1 LQHLCAIKGLS
12 EAKVDKILE
21 AVDKIIVS
29 TPFFDLSRGILLNEE
44 AMKYVCV
51 TQESAID
58 DELIQMLPVA
68 RFLGI
73 RCPIYFCTGA
83 SYHLLSGN

>member
-29 TPFFDLSRGILLNEE
+29 IPLFDLSRAILLNDE
-44 AMKYVCV
+44 AMKNQCV

-58 DELIQMLPVA
+58 DESIKMLPGA
-68 RFLGI
+68 RFLG
-73 RCPIYFCTGA
+73 RYGV
-83 SYHLLSGN
+83 S